1 MANGNLDCL
10 THTQASKKCQDGDD
24 DDSNVIEM
32 GEDGSYDSTQ
42 QKNSKAKKDTMVMPN
57 EEQVK
62 DKEEDSGLQREY
74 EL

>member
-10 THTQASKKCQDGDD
+10 THTQASKKCQDDD
-24 DDSNVIEM
+24 DESGIIEM

-42 QKNSKAKKDTMVMPN
+42 QKTSKAEKNTTAMPN

-62 DKEEDSGLQREY
+62 DKEEDSGLQRTY